1 MHVLHCS
8 TKCNA
13 CIYFMLVYLFM
24 LFEHITFSCSLDDQS
39 IPIIGKQLGMLIQVL
54 FVYFVFSKTASLP

>member
-1 MHVLHCS
+1 
-8 TKCNA
+8 
-13 CIYFMLVYLFM
+13 MLVYLFM